1 MTTLVLVPGLISDGI
16 VWRPLADAVAGR
28 MPVHDADLSAGTTIT
43 GMAQTLLDTVAGDVI
58 VVGHS
63 MGGRI
68 ALEMARLAPQRVKG
82 LVLANTGHGP
92 KKDGEEVKR
101 QAMIDLGHSGTDRLA
116 AQWLPPML
124 DPARASDAALVAEL
138 TEMVL
143 RADADMHERQIRALM
158 GRPNATAYL
167 SEIKCPVLLVAAH
180 QDGWSPVAQHREIAD
195 AVADAEL
202 VTIDNAGHFAPVERP
217 QEVTDAIVAW
227 LDRKTGDSNG

>member
-28 MPVHDADLSAGTTIT
+28 MPVHEADLSNGTSIT
-43 GMAQTLLDTVAGDVI
+43 GMAQALLDAVAGDVI
-58 VVGHS
+58 VAGHS

-101 QAMIDLGHSGTDRLA
+101 QAMIDLGHSGMDKLA

-124 DPARASDAALVAEL
+124 DPARVSDAALMAEL
-138 TEMVL
+138 TAMVL
-143 RADADMHERQIRALM
+143 RADADLHERQIRALM

-167 SEIKCPVLLVAAH
+167 GEIACPVLLVAAR
-180 QDGWSPVAQHREIAD
+180 QDGWSPVAQHQEIAA

-202 VTIDNAGHFAPVERP
+202 VVIDNAGHFAPVERP

-227 LDRKTGDSNG
+227 LDRKTGDSNA